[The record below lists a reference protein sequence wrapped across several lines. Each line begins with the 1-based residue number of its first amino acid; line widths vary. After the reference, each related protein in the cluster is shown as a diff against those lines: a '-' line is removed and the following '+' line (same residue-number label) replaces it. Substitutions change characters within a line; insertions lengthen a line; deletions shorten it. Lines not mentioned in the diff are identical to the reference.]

1 MSHEKI
7 LVVEDDASVRK
18 ILTFQLMKEGYAV
31 DTAEDGLDGL
41 EKANSDPPDLVLL
54 DLMMPKMDGAEV
66 CRRLKGNFLTSQIP
80 VIMLTARGEMDDK
93 LTGLSIGANDYLTKP
108 YTPSE
113 LIVRVRNILHFSRL
127 QRQAS
132 PLTGLPGNASI
143 DAETERRLE
152 SGGHFALLYVD
163 IDNFKAYNDYYSFE
177 KGDEA
182 IKLTSS
188 IILRAVGRFG
198 GKDDFVGHV
207 GGDDFVVF
215 STPDDGHKL
224 AEEIVRDFDA
234 QIPALYNEE
243 DRARGY
249 IEVVNRQNEITRY
262 PMMTITVA
270 GVTNVDRKI
279 THVGQL
285 SGLAAEVKR
294 FGKQIPGSIA
304 VWERRND

>member
-1 MSHEKI
+1 MSQEKI

-18 ILTFQLMKEGYAV
+18 ILTLQLTKEGYAV
-31 DTAEDGLDGL
+31 HTAEDGLDGL
-41 EKANSDPPDLVLL
+41 EKATTDPPDLVLL

-80 VIMLTARGEMDDK
+80 VIMLTACGEMDDK
-93 LTGLSIGANDYLTKP
+93 ITGLNIGANDYLTKP
-108 YTPSE
+108 YMPGE

-132 PLTGLPGNASI
+132 PLTGLPGNVSI
-143 DAETERRLE
+143 DAETARRLE
-152 SGGHFALLYVD
+152 SQEPFALLYVD

-215 STPDDGHKL
+215 STPENGRQI
-224 AEEIVRDFDA
+224 AEEIVRDFDVR
-234 QIPALYNEE
+234 IPGLYNDE
-243 DRARGY
+243 DRARGF

-262 PMMTITVA
+262 PMMSITVA

-279 THVGQL
+279 THIGQL

-294 FGKQIPGSIA
+294 LGKRSQGSVA
-304 VWERRND
+304 VWDRRND